1 MGVATTELD
10 YVLIAN
16 QQVDVPHFQPKAATD
31 ANVPCVLSDLEVK
44 EEQGQKGLME
54 RILNKGEAKLIL
66 KPEDGENAVSENP
79 FDLVFSPIK
88 EAKGWADAPAD
99 AKEMTVLF
107 ANGLVRRPSLI
118 LKNEDGVY
126 DHVAVYKSKK
136 DTEPL
141 FVLPK
146 NVLVTDIIDES
157 VKGDDKVMANRSMRL
172 LEIDE
177 DGNRLKIWS
186 SGALEINN
194 DTLWHPHSLYKKVAE
209 NVGHPKLFGI
219 LGGAN
224 KVLLED
230 CMLASWEAVLDWNAK
245 ALNYLVEA
253 EDYDVVFSQVHS
265 VDAMGHMIVKF
276 MKDKGN
282 SRLTEAEYAA
292 IMEAMCVQADDYVGK
307 FLHLLDKEWTIL
319 LISDHAQ
326 TCPEH
331 TPHMIGDMSGVN
343 VRVMQQLGY
352 TALKKDENGNELYEI
367 DWENTRAIQNRGNH
381 IYLNLKGRGVHGIVD
396 PADQY
401 ELEEQIMTDLYG
413 LRDEKTR
420 VRELLHWRC
429 VTEMPFC

>member
-1 MGVATTELD
+1 M
-10 YVLIAN
+10 
-16 QQVDVPHFQPKAATD
+16 Q
-31 ANVPCVLSDLEVK
+31 
-44 EEQGQKGLME
+44 
-54 RILNKGEAKLIL
+54 
-66 KPEDGENAVSENP
+66 
-79 FDLVFSPIK
+79 
-88 EAKGWADAPAD
+88 
-99 AKEMTVLF
+99 
-107 ANGLVRRPSLI
+107 
-118 LKNEDGVY
+118 
-126 DHVAVYKSKK
+126 
-136 DTEPL
+136 
-141 FVLPK
+141 
-146 NVLVTDIIDES
+146 
-157 VKGDDKVMANRSMRL
+157 
-172 LEIDE
+172 
-177 DGNRLKIWS
+177 
-186 SGALEINN
+186 
-194 DTLWHPHSLYKKVAE
+194 
-209 NVGHPKLFGI
+209 
-219 LGGAN
+219 
-224 KVLLED
+224 
-230 CMLASWEAVLDWNAK
+230 

-265 VDAMGHMIVKF
+265 VDAMGHMVVKF

-413 LRDEKTR
+413 LRDEKTGKR
-420 VRELLHWRC
+420 IIALALRNRDAILLGQGGPEAGDIIFWNAEGYNFDHCDTLSTAEGFGDTSVSPIFIGAGPGLKQGYTDRMIRQVDLAPTIAVLGGVRMPAQCEGAPVYQIL
-429 VTEMPFC
+429 TEEY